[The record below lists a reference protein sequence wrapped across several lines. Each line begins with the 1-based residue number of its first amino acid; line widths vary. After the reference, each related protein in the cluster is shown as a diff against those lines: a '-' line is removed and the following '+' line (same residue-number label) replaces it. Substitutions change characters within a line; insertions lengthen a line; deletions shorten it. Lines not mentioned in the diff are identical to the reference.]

1 MKKGSYCL
9 KNGEKN
15 ENLETCWWRKKKK
28 MNLPRTIFFLKN
40 KKKLLKNVYLRIQI
54 GTNLRHFFKIF
65 PILFQISPIFFLIF
79 PNILS
84 NIPKYS
90 FKSSP
95 FSFKYSQFSFKY
107 SPFSF
112 KIFIQMF
119 PIFLSN
125 LLKFSFKCSPF
136 SFKSCSCSS
145 SSIQTSS
152 LSRDVLC
159 ILFTYKLGNPALQR
173 LLKFTPA
180 VYPHLKDFT
189 GKLNLF

>member
-84 NIPKYS
+84 NLHH
-90 FKSSP
+90 
-95 FSFKYSQFSFKY
+95 
-107 SPFSF
+107 
-112 KIFIQMF
+112 
-119 PIFLSN
+119 FLSN
-125 LLKFSFKCSPF
+125 ILNFLSNIPHFLSKFSFKCSPF
-136 SFKSCSCSS
+136 FYQMFSNFHSNVPHF
-145 SSIQTSS
+145 
-152 LSRDVLC
+152 LSNLVLAH
-159 ILFTYKLGNPALQR
+159 LPLYKPLA
-173 LLKFTPA
+173 
-180 VYPHLKDFT
+180 
-189 GKLNLF
+189 